1 VLGLLVSMLVLLV
14 LSGAFLIKPLLAEE
28 PPLAEETAGGPEAGR
43 VASLSQEER
52 RQAIDEL
59 LWRLDHDLATGR
71 IDADEHRRLK
81 ERAEQAQR
89 AGRGKRA
96 P

>member
-1 VLGLLVSMLVLLV
+1 MLSLLLTMIVLLV
-14 LSGAFLIKPLLAEE
+14 LSGAFLIRPLMGEE
-28 PPLAEETAGGPEAGR
+28 PATEPHEGPSGLAAEVSA
-43 VASLSQEER
+43 LSAEER

-59 LWRLDHDLATGR
+59 MWRLDHDLATGR
-71 IDADEHRRLK
+71 IDADEHRQLK

-96 P
+96 S

>member
-1 VLGLLVSMLVLLV
+1 VLSLLLMMIVLLV
-14 LSGAFLIKPLLAEE
+14 VSGAFLVRPLLAEE
-28 PPLAEETAGGPEAGR
+28 PAAGGDAPVEVEPG
-43 VASLSQEER
+43 VSSLSPEER

-71 IDADEHRRLK
+71 IDDDEHRRLRA
-81 ERAEQAQR
+81 RAEQAQR
-89 AGRGKRA
+89 AGRSRPA